1 MFVTSG
7 IDYQE
12 TSGVY
17 DLQYVKPCS
26 TTDHSCNDRTTD
38 HTSRRSVDTMPA
50 F

>member
-12 TSGVY
+12 TSGVC
-17 DLQYVKPCS
+17 DLQCINPRS
-26 TTDHSCNDRTTD
+26 TTDQSCND